1 MSITSLAAVTSRPD
15 KVAGM
20 HFFNPAQLMKLVE
33 IVRGYETSQE
43 TIDKIKEVAEAFGKI
58 IIVAKK
64 DTPPDLL

>member
-1 MSITSLAAVTSRPD
+1 
-15 KVAGM
+15 
-20 HFFNPAQLMKLVE
+20 MKLVE